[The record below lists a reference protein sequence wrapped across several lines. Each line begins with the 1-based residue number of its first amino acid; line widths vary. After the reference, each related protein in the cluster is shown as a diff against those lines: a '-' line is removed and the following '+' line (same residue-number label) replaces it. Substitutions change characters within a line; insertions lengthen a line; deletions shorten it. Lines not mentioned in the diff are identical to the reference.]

1 MDSFKSSELKSILHS
16 KRSNLYFLE
25 HCRVLQKDGRVLYLA
40 EKSKQESYFNIPLCN
55 TTAILL
61 GEGTSI
67 TQAAARMLSQAGVL
81 FGFCGG
87 GGTPL
92 FDGNSIEFIT
102 PQSEYRPPQFV
113 QQWLSFWYEDNLRLK
128 AAKQLQQ
135 LRINFIEKIWSG
147 NRDLKQNGLS
157 FSDEMHSTLNDYSK
171 QNEKACTVSELLT
184 IEARFTK
191 LLYKYAAAS
200 LLKSE
205 FTRSRE
211 GKSTDLANSFLDH
224 GNYLA
229 YGLAATVLWV
239 LGIPHAFAL
248 MHGKTRRGALVFDV
262 ADLIKDAV
270 VLPWTFICAAQDY
283 RDTDYRKQL
292 IVVFNEL
299 KVLDYMFDSVQQ
311 ICSDNVRQGTQIK

>member
-1 MDSFKSSELKSILHS
+1 MDDFKPSEMKTILHS
-16 KRSNLYFLE
+16 KRANIFYLS
-25 HCRVLQKDGRVLYLA
+25 HCRIMQKNGRVLYLT
-40 EKSKQESYFNIPLCN
+40 EKDKLEQFFNIPICN
-55 TTAILL
+55 TTVILL
-61 GEGTSI
+61 AEGTSI
-67 TQAAARMLSQAGVL
+67 TQAAARMLAQAGVL

-113 QQWLSFWYEDNLRLK
+113 QQWLSFWYIDDYRLQ
-128 AAKQLQQ
+128 AAIQLQKT
-135 LRINFIEKIWSG
+135 RIRFIEKIWTTDRELSSNG
-147 NRDLKQNGLS
+147 IKLSSEDLGI
-157 FSDEMHSTLNDYSK
+157 LNDYYVQTQFAK
-171 QNEKACTVSELLT
+171 NVNDLLT

-191 LLYKYAAAS
+191 NLYRIAAHMLLQRD
-200 LLKSE
+200 
-205 FTRSRE
+205 FIRSRE
-211 GKSTDLANSFLDH
+211 GDSTDLANDFLDH

-270 VLPWTFICAAQDY
+270 VLPWAFICAREGYSDSDFRHQM
-283 RDTDYRKQL
+283 
-292 IVVFNEL
+292 IMVFNET
-299 KVLDYMFDSVQQ
+299 KVMDFMFDTVQQ
-311 ICSDNVRQGTQIK
+311 ICMDNKKFE

>member
-1 MDSFKSSELKSILHS
+1 M
-16 KRSNLYFLE
+16 
-25 HCRVLQKDGRVLYLA
+25 QKDGRVLYLT
-40 EKSKQESYFNIPLCN
+40 EKSKTESYFNIPICN
-55 TTAILL
+55 TTVILL
-61 GEGTSI
+61 GDGTSI
-67 TQAAARMLSQAGVL
+67 TQAAARMLAQAGVL

-102 PQSEYRPPQFV
+102 PQSEYRPPLFV
-113 QQWLSFWYEDNLRLK
+113 QQWLSFWYDEELRLK
-128 AAKQLQQ
+128 AAKQLQHCR
-135 LRINFIEKIWSG
+135 LLFIEKVWSA
-147 NRDLKQNGLS
+147 NRELNQFGLTI
-157 FSDEMHSTLNDYSK
+157 SDELRFTLNEYSI
-171 QNEKACTVSELLT
+171 QNDKAATVSELLT

-191 LLYKYAAAS
+191 LLYKYAASA
-200 LLKSE
+200 LLKTD
-205 FTRSRE
+205 FTRNRE
-211 GKSTDLANSFLDH
+211 GESTDLANSFLDH

-270 VLPWTFICAAQDY
+270 VLPWAFVCAAQNRQDSSF
-283 RDTDYRKQL
+283 RNQL

-299 KVLDYMFDSVQQ
+299 KVLDYMFDTVQQ
-311 ICSDNVRQGTQIK
+311 ICSDNQRKEICKS

>member
-1 MDSFKSSELKSILHS
+1 MNGFKSSELKSILHS
-16 KRSNLYFLE
+16 KRANIYLLE
-25 HCRVLQKDGRVLYLA
+25 HCRVMQKDGRVLYLT
-40 EKSKQESYFNIPLCN
+40 EKSKTESYFNIPICN
-55 TTAILL
+55 TTVILL
-61 GEGTSI
+61 GDGTSI
-67 TQAAARMLSQAGVL
+67 TQAAARMLAHAGVL

-102 PQSEYRPPQFV
+102 PQSEYRPPLFV
-113 QQWLSFWYEDNLRLK
+113 QQWLYFWYDEELRLK
-128 AAKQLQQ
+128 AAKQLQRCR
-135 LRINFIEKIWSG
+135 LLFIEKVWSS
-147 NRDLKQNGLS
+147 NKELNQFGLTI
-157 FSDEMHSTLNDYSK
+157 SDELRFTLNEYSI
-171 QNEKACTVSELLT
+171 QSDKAATVSELLT

-191 LLYKYAAAS
+191 LLYKYAAAT
-200 LLKSE
+200 LLKTD
-205 FTRSRE
+205 FTRNRE
-211 GKSTDLANSFLDH
+211 GDSSDLANSFLDH

-270 VLPWTFICAAQDY
+270 VLPWAFVCAAQNYQDSSF
-283 RDTDYRKQL
+283 RNQL

-299 KVLDYMFDSVQQ
+299 KVLDYMFDTVQQ
-311 ICSDNVRQGTQIK
+311 ICSDNQRKEICKS